1 MRVLHIISSGGMYG
15 AEAVIL
21 NMSRILNEG
30 PHRSTLGVFLNSS
43 NPNLQL
49 HESASREGIESHLIP
64 CTGRL
69 DRTAIRRIREL
80 AVQANADVIHAHG
93 YKADLYVYFALR
105 GSSLPLVSTCHTW
118 YNHDPKDR
126 FFGVVDRFVLRSY
139 GNIVAVSEGVR
150 EELLGAGVRA
160 DKISMIQ
167 NGIDLRTFDR
177 ASAVVKSELG
187 WSDYPLIGLVGRLSK
202 EKGADIFLTAASRV
216 LNQLPDAKF
225 VVVGD
230 GPDRAKLDALIDEL
244 GIRGSVRML
253 GRRDDMPAVYA
264 SLDLMVS
271 SSRRE
276 GLPIAIL
283 EGMASRLPLIATPV
297 GAVPTVVLDG
307 RTGVLVPAEA
317 PELLATVIIGLLRD
331 DSERERLGSAARQLV
346 EDQFSAQRMT
356 ADYLGVY
363 EAATAKAEKRRARWW
378 KSSVDSLGNSK

>member
-21 NMSRILNEG
+21 NMSRTLNDG

-49 HESASREGIESHLIP
+49 HESATREGIESHLIP

-80 AVQANADVIHAHG
+80 AVQTGADVVHAHG

-105 GSSLPLVSTCHTW
+105 GSNLPLVSTCHTW

-139 GNIVAVSEGVR
+139 GNIVAVSESVR
-150 EELLGAGVRA
+150 QDLLGAGVRA
-160 DKISMIQ
+160 DKISMIR

-177 ASAVVKSELG
+177 ASAVVKGELG
-187 WSDYPLIGLVGRLSK
+187 WSDSPLIGLVGRLSM
-202 EKGADIFLTAASRV
+202 EKGVDIFLTAAARV
-216 LNQLPDAKF
+216 LDQLPDAKF

-230 GPDRAKLDALIDEL
+230 GPDRAKLEALIEKL

-297 GAVPTVVLDG
+297 GAVPTVIFDG
-307 RTGVLVPAEA
+307 HTGVLVRAED
-317 PELLATVIIGLLRD
+317 PELLATKIIELLQD
-331 DSERERLGSAARQLV
+331 DSQRERLGSAARKLV
-346 EDQFSAQRMT
+346 EEQFSAQRMT
-356 ADYLGVY
+356 ADYLNVY
-363 EAATAKAEKRRARWW
+363 EAATVKAAKSRTRWW
-378 KSSVDSLGNSK
+378 KSSVDPRGNSK